1 VARAPRL
8 PDAGMSMA
16 IQPRAANREP
26 QTLTPDICVIGAGSG
41 GLSVA
46 AAAAAFGVPVVLIEK
61 GKMGGDCLNFG
72 CVPSKALLAAGK
84 HAQAMRAGV
93 PFGVA
98 AQRPAID
105 FAKVQGHVHGVIAA
119 IAPNDSKERFTGL
132 GVHVIEGA
140 ARFKDKETVA
150 VGDVEIK
157 ARRFVVATGSAP
169 AAPPIPGLDQVPYL
183 TNETVFDLTVCP
195 EHLVVIG
202 AGPVGLEMAQ
212 AFRRLGANVTVLEA
226 AAPLAKDDPEC
237 AAIVLD
243 QLAREGVAIRAG
255 VNVLRVEAGAKPR
268 VVVAA
273 ANGEETID
281 ATHLLVATGR
291 QPNLDGLDLGAA
303 GIKSGP
309 RGILVNKR
317 LRSSNRRVYAVGD
330 VAGGL
335 QFTHVANYHA
345 GLVIRNAL
353 FRLRARVDETVV
365 PRVTYTDP
373 ELAHVG
379 LTEAEAAGRRIHVL
393 RWPYHENDRAQAE
406 RETRGHIKVVT
417 TGRGRILGATI
428 VGAHAG
434 ELIVAWTLAVTQGLN
449 IRAFAQMVM
458 PYPTLAEIGKR
469 AAISYFAGSLT
480 SPFVRR
486 IITTL
491 RRFG

>member
-1 VARAPRL
+1 
-8 PDAGMSMA
+8 
-16 IQPRAANREP
+16 
-26 QTLTPDICVIGAGSG
+26 LTPDICVIGAGSG

-72 CVPSKALLAAGK
+72 CVPSKALLAAAK
-84 HAQAMRAGV
+84 HAQTMRAGA

-98 AQRPAID
+98 SQRPAVD
-105 FAKVQGHVHGVIAA
+105 FTKVHGHVHGVIAA

-132 GVHVIEGA
+132 GVQVIAGA

-150 VGDVEIK
+150 VGDGIEVK
-157 ARRFVVATGSAP
+157 ARRFVLATGSTP
-169 AAPPIPGLDQVPYL
+169 AAPPIPGLDQVAYL

-202 AGPVGLEMAQ
+202 AGPIGLEMAQ
-212 AFRRLGANVTVLEA
+212 AFRRLGASVTVLEA
-226 AAPLAKDDPEC
+226 AMPLAKDDPEC

-243 QLAREGVAIRAG
+243 QLAREGIAIRAG
-255 VNVLRVEAGAKPR
+255 TNVLRIDPGLKPR
-268 VVVAA
+268 VVMATPD
-273 ANGEETID
+273 GEEIVE
-281 ATHLLVATGR
+281 ASHLLVATGR
-291 QPNLDGLDLGAA
+291 RPNLDGLDLPAA
-303 GIKSGP
+303 RIKTGPHGI
-309 RGILVNKR
+309 RVNKR
-317 LRSSNRRVYAVGD
+317 LRTSNRRVYAVGD

-335 QFTHVANYHA
+335 QFTHAANYHA
-345 GLVIRNAL
+345 GIVIRNTL
-353 FRLRARVDETVV
+353 FRLRAKVNDTVV
-365 PRVTYTDP
+365 PWVTYTDP

-379 LTEAEAAGRRIHVL
+379 VTEAQAGRGIRVL

-406 RETRGHIKVVT
+406 RETRGHIKVIT

-434 ELIVAWTLAVTQGLN
+434 ELIMPWTLAVAQRLN
-449 IRAFAQMVM
+449 VRAFAEMVV

-469 AAISYFAGSLT
+469 AAVTYFAGSLT

-486 IITTL
+486 IIVAL